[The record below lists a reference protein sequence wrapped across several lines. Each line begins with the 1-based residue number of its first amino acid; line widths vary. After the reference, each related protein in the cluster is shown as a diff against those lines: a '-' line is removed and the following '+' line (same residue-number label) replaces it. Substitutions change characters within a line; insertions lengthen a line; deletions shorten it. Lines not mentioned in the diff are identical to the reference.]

1 MKNRLTLS
9 CVFLL
14 SATLAMGCGG
24 VAPEDTEETSGI
36 GQTEPAGEPGP
47 VSSGEAQEDP
57 PVSDFSA
64 CCYVA
69 CHDGAWDSWRG
80 PFSKV
85 KYGNCTEYGRYYCG
99 QHKWRFKAA
108 KWDEC

>member
-1 MKNRLTLS
+1 MKNRPTLS

-14 SATLAMGCGG
+14 GAILVVGCGG
-24 VAPEDTEETSGI
+24 VVPEEMDEMAGPIGEEE
-36 GQTEPAGEPGP
+36 Q
-47 VSSGEAQEDP
+47 VSSGETEEDQ
-57 PVSDFSA
+57 PVNDFSV

-69 CHDGAWDSWRG
+69 CRDGAGERWRG

-99 QHKWRFKAA
+99 QHKWSFKASR
-108 KWDEC
+108 WNDC